1 MKKIFNITTIMIL
14 AFAATVLASCKIY
27 IEKKGNGAMTEKT
40 FTVSE
45 FNSIQLSGATT
56 VHYTV
61 SDTISII
68 LKASEEQ
75 MKRMHVETD
84 AYGVLNIYSEGN
96 KNVTK
101 NKISLSFDE
110 YDVEAYISG
119 PSLKRVQVVA
129 SGTFKCKD
137 TMTVEAFETDIQ
149 GSGDVEIAAV
159 CAPSFQT
166 KIAGSGDMY
175 VKSVQT
181 DSAMIAIAGSGEF
194 KTGIKGAKECML
206 SIAGSG
212 EAHIHMT
219 DCGKA
224 HVAIAGSGDAHL
236 AGNVKSLTK
245 KISGSGDIDTKQLT
259 VKE

>member
-14 AFAATVLASCKIY
+14 AFAATMLASCKIY
-27 IEKKGNGAMTEKT
+27 IEKKGDGAMTEKT
-40 FTVSE
+40 FNVSD

-119 PSLKRVQVVA
+119 PSLKRVQVVG
-129 SGTFKCKD
+129 SGTFK
-137 TMTVEAFETDIQ
+137 
-149 GSGDVEIAAV
+149 
-159 CAPSFQT
+159 
-166 KIAGSGDMY
+166 
-175 VKSVQT
+175 
-181 DSAMIAIAGSGEF
+181 
-194 KTGIKGAKECML
+194 
-206 SIAGSG
+206 
-212 EAHIHMT
+212 
-219 DCGKA
+219 
-224 HVAIAGSGDAHL
+224 
-236 AGNVKSLTK
+236 
-245 KISGSGDIDTKQLT
+245 
-259 VKE
+259 

>member
-1 MKKIFNITTIMIL
+1 MKKIYSITTIITLTL
-14 AFAATVLASCKIY
+14 ALTVLASCKVN
-27 IEKKGNGAMTEKT
+27 IEKKGDGTITEKT
-40 FTVSE
+40 FTVSD
-45 FNSIQLSGATT
+45 FNSIQFSGATT

-61 SDTISII
+61 SDTVSIRI
-68 LKASEEQ
+68 KASEELL
-75 MKRMHVETD
+75 KRMRVETD
-84 AYGVLNIYSEGN
+84 ANGVLNIYSEGN

-137 TMTVEAFETDIQ
+137 TMTVETFETDIQ
-149 GSGDVEIAAV
+149 GSGDVEIAAI

-194 KTGIKGAKECML
+194 KTGIKGAKECVL

-212 EAHIHMT
+212 EAHIHMK
-219 DCGKA
+219 DCDAA

-259 VKE
+259 IKK

>member
-119 PSLKRVQVVA
+119 PSLKRVQVVG
-129 SGTFKCKD
+129 SGTFECKD
-137 TMTVEAFETDIQ
+137 SMTVEAFETEIS
-149 GSGDVEIAAV
+149 GSGEINMAAV
-159 CAPSFQT
+159 CTSSFQT
-166 KIAGSGDMY
+166 KIAGSGEMY
-175 VKSVQT
+175 IKSVQT
-181 DSAMIAIAGSGEF
+181 DNAAMAIAGSGEI
-194 KTGIKGAKECML
+194 KTGIKGAKECGL

-224 HVAIAGSGDAHL
+224 HVAIAGSGDVHL

-245 KISGSGDIDTKQLT
+245 EISGSGDIDTKQLT